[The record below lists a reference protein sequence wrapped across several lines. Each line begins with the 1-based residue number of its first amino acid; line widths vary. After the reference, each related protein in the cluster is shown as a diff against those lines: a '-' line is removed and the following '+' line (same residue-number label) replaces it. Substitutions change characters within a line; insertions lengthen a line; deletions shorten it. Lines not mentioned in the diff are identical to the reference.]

1 MLKRF
6 TNIISKQHVTKLNKY
21 VVEIGMDGEPKER
34 LWLTQKQMFNLASC
48 FEETSNGYSNKDIS
62 VVGVFNDNGYY
73 AYAKVVRH
81 KREKMFKVPKEHDL
95 SDLLDD

>member
-34 LWLTQKQMFNLASC
+34 LWLTEKQMINLNSC
-48 FEETSNGYSNKDIS
+48 FEETPKGYSNGDIS
-62 VVGVFNDNGYY
+62 VIGVFNDNGYY
-73 AYAKVVRH
+73 AYAKVVKH
-81 KREKMFKVPKEHDL
+81 KKPKYFNVPKEHDL
-95 SDLLDD
+95 SDLMED